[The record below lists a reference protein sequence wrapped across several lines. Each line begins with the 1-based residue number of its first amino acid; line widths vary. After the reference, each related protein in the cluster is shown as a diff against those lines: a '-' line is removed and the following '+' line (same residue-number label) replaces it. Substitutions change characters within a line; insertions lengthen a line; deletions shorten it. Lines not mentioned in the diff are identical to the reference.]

1 MSNRAP
7 VADWA
12 TDFDHLDP
20 RWVED
25 PHSIWR
31 ELRQTCPVAHTDRF
45 EGVYLPSRYQDIRAV
60 AYDTEHFSSRRVAIR
75 EGKPQLPPSPP
86 ITSDPPAHRD
96 DRRILLPPFAPQA
109 VAKLEPRVR
118 AICREL
124 LGRLPS
130 DGECDA
136 AVEYAQEI
144 PTRLTAYMLGIS
156 ELEGARFRKWVR
168 DLLELGATDPG
179 IVRRVFAELDA
190 FFAQEI
196 AKRRKAPGDDL
207 VSYLLDTGL
216 NGEPLSEE
224 HICGTLR
231 LLLLA
236 GIDTTWSMIG
246 ASLWHLA
253 THENDRKRLAER
265 PDLIPTAIE
274 EFLRAYAPVV
284 VGREIIKETEIGG
297 CRLKDGEM
305 VMLAFGAANRD
316 PAMFPDADR
325 IVIDRTENRHAAFGL
340 GIHRCVGSNLARMET
355 RARGVA
361 CQISRFHSEPW
372 RGRQMVGRNRAGAA
386 ADTNHP
392 AELMPRE
399 TRGH

>member
-1 MSNRAP
+1 MNDRAP

-25 PHSIWR
+25 PPSIWR

-45 EGVYLPSRYQDIRAV
+45 EGVYLPSRYEDIRAV
-60 AYDTEHFSSRRVAIR
+60 AYDTEHFSSRRIAVR
-75 EGKPQLPPSPP
+75 EGKELLPPSPP

-96 DRRILLPPFAPQA
+96 DRRILLPPFTPQA

-124 LGRLPS
+124 LEPLSNRS
-130 DGECDA
+130 QCDV

-144 PTRLTAYMLGIS
+144 PTRVTARMLGIS
-156 ELEGARFRKWVR
+156 EFEGARFRKWVR
-168 DLLELGATDPG
+168 DLLELGVADPG
-179 IVRRVFAELDA
+179 VVHRVFAELDA

-207 VSYLLDTGL
+207 VSYLLDTRL
-216 NGEPLSEE
+216 DGEPLNEE
-224 HICGTLR
+224 HISGTLR
-231 LLLLA
+231 LLLIA

-253 THENDRKRLAER
+253 THEDDRKRLAEK

-284 VGREIIKETEIGG
+284 VGREIVKETEIGG
-297 CRLKDGEM
+297 RRLRDGEM

-325 IVIDRTENRHAAFGL
+325 VIIDRTENRHAAFGL
-340 GIHRCVGSNLARMET
+340 GIHRCIGSNLARMEI
-355 RARGVA
+355 RIALEEWLG
-361 CQISRFHSEPW
+361 QFPDFILS
-372 RGRQMVGRNRAGAA
+372 AGAVVKWSA
-386 ADTNHP
+386 GTVRG
-392 AELMPRE
+392 PRQIPV
-399 TRGH
+399 TLRN